1 MSILRNILA
10 IIVGL
15 VVGSIANMALVK
27 IGYQTVPP
35 PAGLD
40 VNDLNSF
47 KEHGHLLEPKHFVF
61 PFLAHA
67 VGTLVGAA
75 VAHVIA
81 ATKRKAMSLVIGVVF
96 LLGGIAACFMIPAP
110 AWFIALDLLLAYVPM
125 ALIGA
130 CLGGKL
136 RKEASPVA

>member
-1 MSILRNILA
+1 MNILRNILA
-10 IIVGL
+10 VIVGL

-27 IGYQTVPP
+27 IGYQAVPP

-40 VNDLNSF
+40 VNDMESF
-47 KEHGHLLEPKHFVF
+47 KANGHLLEPKHFVF

-67 VGTLVGAA
+67 VGTLVGAV

-81 ATKRKAMSLVIGVVF
+81 ATRRQAMSVVIGVVF

-110 AWFIALDLLLAYVPM
+110 VWFIALDLLLAYVPM

-136 RKEASPVA
+136 RKESAA